1 MYPYNFRPSRK
12 SLNYQEVFVVM
23 PFEGMYDPIFN
34 DLIIPA
40 VKKANIILGFSGSL
54 ELQAYRS
61 KDDIRTTSG
70 WINVLEHLFPAQ
82 IVLGVLTDN
91 NPNVFYELGIAHAT
105 QPITRQIL
113 IANKDY
119 EVKFDTK
126 DLIYLPY
133 QDDLTKSIEPLAV
146 KISDAVKWFKI
157 EEDRTVKEAKRL
169 IGVVE
174 LEVMMTQNC
183 KPSFPMHTS
192 EKGREEYE
200 QELLTRIGS
209 EHTHLKGCFDRH
221 VNATQ
226 NLLRIGLLEFFSES
240 KKEGN
245 QVIIYY
251 GFRWTNLG
259 NDILFSMGLILDE
272 ERERRR
278 PNQGNNIQLP

>member
-1 MYPYNFRPSRK
+1 M
-12 SLNYQEVFVVM
+12 
-23 PFEGMYDPIFN
+23 
-34 DLIIPA
+34 
-40 VKKANIILGFSGSL
+40 
-54 ELQAYRS
+54 
-61 KDDIRTTSG
+61 
-70 WINVLEHLFPAQ
+70 
-82 IVLGVLTDN
+82 LGVLTDN

-192 EKGREEYE
+192 EKGREEYGK
-200 QELLTRIGS
+200 ELLTRIDQS
-209 EHTHLKGCFDRH
+209 IPFKRMF
-221 VNATQ
+221 
-226 NLLRIGLLEFFSES
+226 
-240 KKEGN
+240 
-245 QVIIYY
+245 
-251 GFRWTNLG
+251 
-259 NDILFSMGLILDE
+259 
-272 ERERRR
+272 
-278 PNQGNNIQLP
+278 

>member
-1 MYPYNFRPSRK
+1 
-12 SLNYQEVFVVM
+12 M
-23 PFEGMYDPIFN
+23 PFEEKYDSIFN
-34 DLIIPA
+34 DLICPA
-40 VKKANIILGFSGSL
+40 TRKANLILQLSGDQ

-105 QPITRQIL
+105 QPIARQVL

-119 EVKFDTK
+119 DIKFDTK
-126 DLIYLPY
+126 DLIYLSY
-133 QDDLTKSIEPLAV
+133 QDDLTQSIEPLAL
-146 KISDAVKWFKI
+146 KLADAVKWFNV

-174 LEVMMTQNC
+174 LELIMTQNC

-192 EKGREEYE
+192 EKGRGDYE
-200 QELLTRIGS
+200 NELLTRIGS

-221 VNATQ
+221 ANATQ

-240 KKEGN
+240 KKDDN

-251 GFRWTNLG
+251 GFRWTDLG
-259 NDILFSMGLILDE
+259 NDILFSMKLISDE
-272 ERERRR
+272 ERMRRR
-278 PNQGNNIQLP
+278 PNQGKNIQLP

>member
-1 MYPYNFRPSRK
+1 M
-12 SLNYQEVFVVM
+12 
-23 PFEGMYDPIFN
+23 
-34 DLIIPA
+34 
-40 VKKANIILGFSGSL
+40 LGG
-54 ELQAYRS
+54 
-61 KDDIRTTSG
+61 
-70 WINVLEHLFPAQ
+70 
-82 IVLGVLTDN
+82 LTDN